1 VKWTGLP
8 QLWNGNA
15 KDTFRHLTIM
25 FPCARIG
32 LVCQTKN
39 AASRNLRIVGL
50 LALTMLLLWTPACA
64 QETVRYQEGITHGF
78 LILRDEQG
86 NAIAEGDLMQTA
98 HGDRVSSR
106 LVFHF
111 KDGSVDDEFT
121 TFSQRGKFRLLTDRH
136 IQKGPSFKQP
146 EDVRI
151 DGARGQVVVQTEEKD
166 GKQKTIAAHMA
177 LPPDLA
183 NGILFTLLRNL
194 GPDAAQA
201 TFSLLVAMPKLR
213 LVKLMANRAGEDSLA
228 IGNSRRKAIDYELKI
243 QLRGVSK
250 TIAPLI
256 GKQPPDLHIWILRNE
271 VPTFVRFRGPLF
283 EGGPIWQID
292 LE

>member
-1 VKWTGLP
+1 M
-8 QLWNGNA
+8 
-15 KDTFRHLTIM
+15 FR
-25 FPCARIG
+25 CARIG
-32 LVCQTKN
+32 LLYQTDN

-50 LALTMLLLWTPACA
+50 LALTMLLLPTPVCA
-64 QETVRYQEGITHGF
+64 QQIVRYQEGITHGF

-111 KDGSVDDEFT
+111 KDGSVDDEII

-146 EDVRI
+146 VDVHI
-151 DGARGQVVVQTEEKD
+151 DGPTGHVVIQTTEKD
-166 GKQKTIAAHMA
+166 GKQKIITARMT

-201 TFSLLVAMPKLR
+201 TFSMLVAMPKPR
-213 LVKLMANRAGEDSLA
+213 LVKLMVNRAGEDSLD
-228 IGNSRRKAIDYELKI
+228 IGNSRRKAIDYEVKI
-243 QLRGVSK
+243 QLTGASK

-256 GKQPPDLHIWILRNE
+256 GKEPPDLHIWILRDE